1 MISLTSLRPGIPLR
15 LPVLA
20 CSVLLLALQYP
31 LWLGHGS
38 LHRAHVLEQQVAEQR
53 ARNEQ
58 QRAHNQ
64 ALEAE
69 VRDLSTGTDAIEERA
84 RADLGMVREGETWF
98 RYPVTGNQSAPAP
111 SQHR

>member
-1 MISLTSLRPGIPLR
+1 MISLSSLTIKLPMRLLPLTF
-15 LPVLA
+15 VA
-20 CSVLLLALQYP
+20 LLLALQYP

-38 LHRAHVLEQQVAEQR
+38 LHRAHLLEEQVAAQR

-58 QRAHNQ
+58 QRSHNL

-69 VRDLSTGTDAIEERA
+69 VHDLSTGTEAIEERA
-84 RADLGMVREGETWF
+84 RADLGMVRDGETWF
-98 RYPVTGNQSAPAP
+98 RYPSGGNQSAPAA